1 MTVRADQAMITS
13 HQGEATE
20 SASLAH
26 LVLQLCT
33 SLQLL
38 TVVAHRGG
46 PEMTPRQRVTLQL
59 LVASGPARVSDL
71 AQQIG
76 VSNPTMTGILDR
88 LEARGLIVRERDLRD
103 RRVTI
108 VRATASGA
116 ALITRE
122 AAPFPNLRRALDRL
136 DEPERVEVARS
147 LQLLIG
153 AISTELPGRASTV
166 KEADDRVR

>member
-1 MTVRADQAMITS
+1 MTVRADQAMITG
-13 HQGEATE
+13 HQGEVAE

-46 PEMTPRQRVTLQL
+46 PELPPRQRVTLQL

-88 LEARGLIVRERDLRD
+88 LEARGLIVRERDQRD

-122 AAPFPNLRRALDRL
+122 AAPFPHLRRALERL
-136 DEPERVEVARS
+136 GESERAEVARS

-153 AISTELPGRASTV
+153 AISTELPSRPAVQGEEERM
-166 KEADDRVR
+166 R

>member
-1 MTVRADQAMITS
+1 MTVRADQAMITG
-13 HQGEATE
+13 HQGEAAE

-26 LVLQLCT
+26 LVLQLCA

-46 PEMTPRQRVTLQL
+46 PELPPRQRVTLQL

-88 LEARGLIVRERDLRD
+88 LEARGLIIRERDQRD

-122 AAPFPNLRRALDRL
+122 AAPLPHLRRALERL
-136 DEPERVEVARS
+136 AEQERAEVARS

-153 AISTELPGRASTV
+153 AISTELPSRPAVQGEEERM
-166 KEADDRVR
+166 R